1 MSTVWNLLQFH
12 NARGHGTIRRN
23 DEVLYLFTAK
33 MLIKGVKKISCMTTT
48 TTNKYKYLIKL
59 SENKL

>member
-12 NARGHGTIRRN
+12 NARGHGTVRRS
-23 DEVLYLFTAK
+23 DGVLYLFTAK
-33 MLIKGVKKISCMTTT
+33 MLIKGVKKINCMT

-59 SENKL
+59 AENKL